1 MRKKTKR
8 KLFVILM
15 ALTLIVTLM
24 PTMAFAEGAS
34 SGTTE
39 EPAVG
44 VTVQSLNVAMLEDD
58 TDGEGNNIVID
69 KKLAED
75 AEFVL
80 EEKPGTRPLALVES
94 TEGDEQEPLRKYTGT
109 VKYENGQAIIEFGE
123 PIVYGTYTLSE
134 TKAPTRY
141 SLSGDK
147 HTIIIS
153 ESGAYTLLG
162 SEYAPIPETGL
173 EFKHEKKAEVSI
185 PIEKIVTGDAAPDES
200 FTAKLSVYREHV
212 SEVSASDET
221 GTMPV
226 LTFYSAET
234 TSFKQDTNTITFY
247 IDGDVLDGA
256 ELYLE
261 EVNDGKTG
269 WTYDPQVYSVKH
281 GIPESEI
288 IAHTVTT
295 LSGEELNNVYGKLT
309 KVENVGDYPTET
321 EEVLDKATFTNTY
334 TKSYSG
340 GGSTTRYYNVKVNNG
355 KALSIIGAELSRVV
369 AGTTINAVADP
380 AAEGKVFKGWEVV
393 KGGITVGEADKFT
406 FAMPHEDV
414 EITAVYEDKAEP
426 VTPADPGDSEEPAEP
441 DDVDIQPD
449 DYDGPVPK
457 TGDAQAAE
465 LAIFAALMLMAA
477 FGLKKVYNR

>member
-1 MRKKTKR
+1 MQKKMKR

-24 PTMAFAEGAS
+24 PTMAFAGGGEPVVEPP

-39 EPAVG
+39 EPTGG
-44 VTVQSLNVAMLEDD
+44 VTVQSLKVAMLENDKDD
-58 TDGEGNNIVID
+58 EGNPIVID
-69 KKLAED
+69 KDLAKD

-80 EEKPGTRPLALVES
+80 EEEPGTRPLALVES
-94 TEGDEQEPLRKYTGT
+94 TEGDEQEPLREYTGT
-109 VKYENGQAIIEFGE
+109 VRYEDEQAIIEFGE
-123 PIVYGTYTLSE
+123 PIVYGTYTLRE

-141 SLSGDK
+141 LVSSDR
-147 HTIIIS
+147 HTIIIE
-153 ESGAYTLLG
+153 ESGAYTP
-162 SEYAPIPETGL
+162 SESNASELAPIPETGL
-173 EFKHEKKAEVSI
+173 KFEHEKKAEVSI
-185 PIEKIVTGDAAPDES
+185 PIKKIVTGDAAPDET
-200 FTAKLSVYREHV
+200 FTAKLSVYRNSGHATDSAT
-212 SEVSASDET
+212 SEGT
-221 GTMPV
+221 GTTPT
-226 LTFYSAET
+226 LTFYSSEI

-247 IDGDVLDGA
+247 IDGGALDGA

-269 WTYDPQVYSVKH
+269 WTYDPQVYLVGASGSDETTAHIYGNIYLVDAI
-281 GIPESEI
+281 GTVFEGEMPEPR
-288 IAHTVTT
+288 
-295 LSGEELNNVYGKLT
+295 NV
-309 KVENVGDYPTET
+309 
-321 EEVLDKATFTNTY
+321 ATFTNTY
-334 TKSYSG
+334 AKSYSG

-355 KALSIIGAELSRVV
+355 KALSITGAELSKVV

-393 KGGITVGEADKFT
+393 KGGITVGEADRFT

-426 VTPADPGDSEEPAEP
+426 VTPADPGDSEDPAEP
-441 DDVDIQPD
+441 DDVNEQPE